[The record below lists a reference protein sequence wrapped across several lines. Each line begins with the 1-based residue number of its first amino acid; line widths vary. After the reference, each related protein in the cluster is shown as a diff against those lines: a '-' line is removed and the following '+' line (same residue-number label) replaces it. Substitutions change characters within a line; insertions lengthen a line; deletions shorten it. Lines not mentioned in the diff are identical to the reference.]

1 MFPREFGEF
10 AAEVA
15 VAGGL
20 LVDGAE
26 QIEALRDVVGAQVEH
41 FTHGLGEHF
50 VRDIARAEG
59 GHQHGHGL
67 GHADAIRD
75 LHFATRGQTGGD
87 HVLGHIAAHIGGGT
101 VDLEGSFP
109 EKAPPP

>member
-50 VRDIARAEG
+50 VRREDTSTDTGSATPM
-59 GHQHGHGL
+59 QY
-67 GHADAIRD
+67 AICTSQRGAKPA
-75 LHFATRGQTGGD
+75 ATTF
-87 HVLGHIAAHIGGGT
+87 LAT
-101 VDLEGSFP
+101 
-109 EKAPPP
+109 

>member
-41 FTHGLGEHF
+41 FTYGLGEHF

-67 GHADAIRD
+67 GPAQALGAVGSASAGH
-75 LHFATRGQTGGD
+75 TRGG
-87 HVLGHIAAHIGGGT
+87 ARRGGGWQRGRGGAA
-101 VDLEGSFP
+101 VGGGG
-109 EKAPPP
+109 